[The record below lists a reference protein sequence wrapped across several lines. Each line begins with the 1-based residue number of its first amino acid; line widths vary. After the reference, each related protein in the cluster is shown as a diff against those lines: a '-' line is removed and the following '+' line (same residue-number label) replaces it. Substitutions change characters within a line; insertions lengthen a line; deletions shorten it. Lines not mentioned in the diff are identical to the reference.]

1 MPQIE
6 KLTIDVESLS
16 KDIYMLEFPH
26 LKELRVKIL
35 EENNFIDCV
44 IALSKNMIRKGSL
57 LRVEHKKANKEAK
70 ISELKK
76 ILKGNTQANIEIYGL
91 NDDKN

>member
-44 IALSKNMIRKGSL
+44 IPLSKNMIRKGSL
-57 LRVEHKKANKEAK
+57 LRVEHKNANKEAK

-76 ILKGNTQANIEIYGL
+76 ILKGNPQANIEI
-91 NDDKN
+91 